1 MLFVNEI
8 RDKVLLLR
16 VAADVVVVVAVAAIV
31 AVVVVVVAIVA
42 VVVVVVV
49 VAVVAAAV
57 VAVAT
62 VVAIVVVVAFAAVC
76 CIFVLFLRKSVEKF
90 QQIWRNFRASGN
102 LSKNCLTC
110 QTLNISRDSIY
121 FSYLK
126 AVW

>member
-16 VAADVVVVVAVAAIV
+16 VAADVVAVVVVLVVAVDAVAV
-31 AVVVVVVAIVA
+31 AVVVVVPV
-42 VVVVVVV
+42 
-49 VAVVAAAV
+49 
-57 VAVAT
+57 
-62 VVAIVVVVAFAAVC
+62 AAVC

-126 AVW
+126 AVWKR

>member
-31 AVVVVVVAIVA
+31 AVVVVVVAIV
-42 VVVVVVV
+42 VVVVV
-49 VAVVAAAV
+49 AV

-76 CIFVLFLRKSVEKF
+76 CIFVLFLRKSAEKF

-110 QTLNISRDSIY
+110 QTLIISWDSIH

>member
-1 MLFVNEI
+1 MPVHDQLI
-8 RDKVLLLR
+8 LR
-16 VAADVVVVVAVAAIV
+16 PFELCPASDVVVVDVVVAVVVVVAV
-31 AVVVVVVAIVA
+31 
-42 VVVVVVV
+42 
-49 VAVVAAAV
+49 
-57 VAVAT
+57 
-62 VVAIVVVVAFAAVC
+62 AAVC

-121 FSYLK
+121 FSNLK